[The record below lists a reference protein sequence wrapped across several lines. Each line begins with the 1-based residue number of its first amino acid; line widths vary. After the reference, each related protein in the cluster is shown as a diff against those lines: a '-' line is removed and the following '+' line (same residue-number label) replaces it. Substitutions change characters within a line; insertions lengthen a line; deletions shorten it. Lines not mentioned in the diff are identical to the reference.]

1 MRAHTG
7 SGGWVRIA
15 AFSGIALG
23 AIALGVAGLAPASA
37 AFAGVASPGPA
48 ASSPWRV
55 VATAKSAFLSGLV
68 APSKHSIWALG
79 TESVAGK
86 PQKGSPLGLHWD
98 GRSWS
103 KASFPAAIAKTGIG
117 CAAASSPS
125 DVWAFAGTSSAANGA
140 AAAGA
145 LRLVNGHWKLV
156 KQFTPGIVTGC
167 LVVDPTDVWVFGDS
181 HVAPGTGT
189 WHLHGR
195 TWTHLA
201 FHGFLLD
208 NASAISKNDVWGEG
222 GTSFLAPVVAR
233 WNGHSWV
240 RNTKLAG
247 ALPTPSPNLE
257 LAISGIKATSDTSV
271 WVRVLEVKSN
281 GTTRSDSYIV
291 LHWTGSAWHRV
302 GTTNAGYYLPGA
314 VRGGD
319 GSLWSFLP
327 ADPSGQVPNGVRHLV
342 HGHWVKVPVK
352 IAGCLAQRPYLLAP
366 AGTSTT
372 MLGLQSCASGTTSDV
387 LARGSIRD

>member
-1 MRAHTG
+1 MN
-7 SGGWVRIA
+7 
-15 AFSGIALG
+15 
-23 AIALGVAGLAPASA
+23 
-37 AFAGVASPGPA
+37 
-48 ASSPWRV
+48 
-55 VATAKSAFLSGLV
+55 
-68 APSKHSIWALG
+68 
-79 TESVAGK
+79 
-86 PQKGSPLGLHWD
+86 
-98 GRSWS
+98 GR
-103 KASFPAAIAKTGIG
+103 
-117 CAAASSPS
+117 
-125 DVWAFAGTSSAANGA
+125 
-140 AAAGA
+140 
-145 LRLVNGHWKLV
+145 WKLV
-156 KQFTPGIVTGC
+156 KHFAPGIVTGC
-167 LVVDPTDVWVFGDS
+167 LVVDPTDVWVFGDA

-201 FHGFLLD
+201 FHGFVLD

-257 LAISGIKATSDTSV
+257 LAITGINATSDTSV

-302 GTTNAGYYLPGA
+302 GTANAGYYLPGA

-319 GSLWSFLP
+319 GSWWSFLP
-327 ADPSGQVPNGVRHLV
+327 VDQFGALPNGVRHLV
-342 HGHWVKVPVK
+342 RGHWVKVPVK
-352 IAGCLAQRPYLLAP
+352 IGGCLSQRPSLLAP

-372 MLGLQSCASGTTSDV
+372 MLGLQSCSSGTVGDV
-387 LARGSIRD
+387 LARGSIR

>member
-1 MRAHTG
+1 MRARTG
-7 SGGWVRIA
+7 SGGRVVRVA
-15 AFSGIALG
+15 AAGFALLSVVG
-23 AIALGVAGLAPASA
+23 ASA
-37 AFAGVASPGPA
+37 GASADASAGARA
-48 ASSPWRV
+48 ASSVRWRL
-55 VATAKSAFLSGLV
+55 VATTKSAFLSGLV
-68 APSKHSIWALG
+68 APSRRSIWALG
-79 TESVAGK
+79 TGRVSGQPGK
-86 PQKGSPLGLHWD
+86 GFPFGLHWN

-103 KASFPAAIAKTGIG
+103 KVSFPAAIATTGIG
-117 CAAASSPS
+117 CAASSSPS
-125 DVWAFAGTSSAANGA
+125 DVWAFAGTSSAGGGA
-140 AAAGA
+140 TAAGA
-145 LRLVNGHWKLV
+145 LRLVNGRWKLV
-156 KQFTPGIVTGC
+156 KHFAPGIVTGC
-167 LVVDPTDVWVFGDS
+167 LVVDPTDVWVFGDA

-201 FHGFLLD
+201 FHGFVLD
-208 NASAISKNDVWGEG
+208 NASAISKNDAWGEG

-233 WNGHSWV
+233 WNGQSWV

-257 LAISGIKATSDTSV
+257 LAITGINATSDTSV

-281 GTTRSDSYIV
+281 GTSRSDSYIV

-302 GTTNAGYYLPGA
+302 GTANAGYYLPGS

-319 GSLWSFLP
+319 GSWWSFLP
-327 ADPSGQVPNGVRHLV
+327 VDSFGTLPNGVRHLV

-352 IAGCLAQRPYLLAP
+352 IAGCLSQRPSLLAP

-372 MLGLQSCASGTTSDV
+372 MLGLQSCSSGTVGDV
-387 LARGSIRD
+387 LAQGSIR